1 MGFAGIDRKLIRVT
15 AVITAPIE
23 LIALVGMF
31 AAVGPDPNRFP
42 WWIAAYG
49 TAILYVH
56 APAFFLVNALPEV
69 LFFPLMFVI
78 GYADV
83 FVAILLVTI
92 VVRLTRR
99 FISTQ

>member
-1 MGFAGIDRKLIRVT
+1 MGFAGIDRKLIRAT
-15 AVITAPIE
+15 AVIAAPIE
-23 LIALVGMF
+23 LVALVGMS
-31 AAVGPDPNRFP
+31 AADPSRFP

-49 TAILYVH
+49 TASLYVH
-56 APAFFLVNALPEV
+56 APAFLLVDALPEV

-78 GYADV
+78 GYVDV
-83 FVAILLVTI
+83 FVAILLAAI